1 MRLLFIWA
9 LLGSALLARCA
20 ARSIADA
27 HPAETRQRGSPLQL
41 RLSEPQRY
49 FGGIGIAGAT
59 ACSITH
65 SLVVPLDVIKTRL
78 QTDSTV
84 RGPVA
89 AATAVLRASPHA
101 GLMRCSAFF
110 NGIAPTAVG
119 YWLQGACKFG
129 GYEIFKQRAFS
140 GLRKSG
146 GEDAVRTWCLPVMLA
161 SAATAEFCAPAL
173 LAPLEV
179 LKLRVQ
185 TDPASA
191 SRGVLRTVT
200 HIVRHEG
207 FGALYAGFCPIAL
220 RQLPYTMTKLVAYE
234 LVARVSPAMH
244 CSRAPHSEATL
255 AAVRVAS
262 PPLAH
267 LLPLHTS
274 SLLASHT
281 PSCST

>member
-1 MRLLFIWA
+1 MCVRTVRDRPWRLSVDRGMRSSFVWVLLVC
-9 LLGSALLARCA
+9 ALLARCA
-20 ARSIADA
+20 ARSVVADVR
-27 HPAETRQRGSPLQL
+27 PAESRQRGRPMQF

-49 FGGIGIAGAT
+49 FGGIGLAGAT
-59 ACSITH
+59 ACSATH

-78 QTDSTV
+78 QTDSSV
-84 RGPVA
+84 RGPLA
-89 AATAVLRASPHA
+89 AATAVLRESPRT
-101 GLMRCSAFF
+101 GLLRCSAFF
-110 NGIAPTAVG
+110 NGIAPTAMG

-129 GYEIFKQRAFS
+129 GYELFKQRAFH
-140 GLRKSG
+140 GLRETG
-146 GEDAVRTWCLPVMLA
+146 GEEAVRTWCLPVMLA
-161 SAATAEFCAPAL
+161 SAATAEFCATAL

-234 LVARVSPAMH
+234 LVARVRLHAALVR
-244 CSRAPHSEATL
+244 SRA
-255 AAVRVAS
+255 
-262 PPLAH
+262 
-267 LLPLHTS
+267 
-274 SLLASHT
+274 T
-281 PSCST
+281 PC